1 MCLHTGNPFSTT
13 WPLSLSRSV
22 PRLVGGE
29 QQSGVLLE
37 YPRHLPL
44 ASGFL
49 YRSLELRGSWRWKKS
64 ILAQAGEY
72 SCVEVLML
80 DSSSEIQCCQ
90 VLSNTWP
97 GSDCGRWDCTAPAL
111 PWTSQGLRC
120 DTAGSRQLRSMPAA
134 WAQLARPQDRD
145 EMVLVCAF
153 VALQ

>member
-22 PRLVGGE
+22 PGLVGGE

-49 YRSLELRGSWRWKKS
+49 CRSLELRGSWRWKKS
-64 ILAQAGEY
+64 ILAWAGEY
-72 SCVEVLML
+72 SCVEILML
-80 DSSSEIQCCQ
+80 NSSSEIQCCQ

-111 PWTSQGLRC
+111 PLDFPRAEVTQLGLISSGAC
-120 DTAGSRQLRSMPAA
+120 QLLGLS
-134 WAQLARPQDRD
+134 
-145 EMVLVCAF
+145 
-153 VALQ
+153 